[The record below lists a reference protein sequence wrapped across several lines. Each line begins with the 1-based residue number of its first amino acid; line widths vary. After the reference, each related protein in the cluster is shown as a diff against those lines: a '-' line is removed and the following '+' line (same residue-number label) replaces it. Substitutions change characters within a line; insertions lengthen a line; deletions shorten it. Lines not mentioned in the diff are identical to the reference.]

1 MRANWRDENILPPED
16 ERLCVVSDNQEI
28 KHLARYIE
36 GYWID
41 EFTGNFVEMLYW
53 MPIPLLPNE

>member
-16 ERLCVVSDNQEI
+16 ERLCIVHSVKEL
-28 KHLARYIE
+28 KHIARF
-36 GYWID
+36 ID
-41 EFTGNFVEMLYW
+41 GDWVDEYDGAVLNMLYW

>member
-16 ERLCVVSDNQEI
+16 ERLCIVNSVKGL
-28 KHLARYIE
+28 KHLARF
-36 GYWID
+36 ID
-41 EFTGNFVEMLYW
+41 GDWVDEYELTVINMLYW

>member
-16 ERLCVVSDNQEI
+16 ERLCIVHSVKELKHIARFIDGDWVDEYTGVVI
-28 KHLARYIE
+28 Y
-36 GYWID
+36 
-41 EFTGNFVEMLYW
+41 MCYW

>member
-28 KHLARYIE
+28 KHLARYID
-36 GYWID
+36 GYWIK
-41 EFTGNFVEMLYW
+41 GRGISV
-53 MPIPLLPNE
+53 I

>member
-16 ERLCVVSDNQEI
+16 ERLCIVHSVKGL
-28 KHLARYIE
+28 KHIARFID
-36 GYWID
+36 GDWID
-41 EFTGNFVEMLYW
+41 EYDGGVLNMLYW

>member
-16 ERLCVVSDNQEI
+16 ERLCIVHSVKEL
-28 KHLARYIE
+28 KHIARFID
-36 GYWID
+36 GYWVD
-41 EFTGNFVEMLYW
+41 EYDGGVLNMLYW